1 MSGPRAVARS
11 IVLRPR
17 YQRGRFRVAGPDED
31 AFTLAVR
38 TAERLLDSDPAPPRI
53 VPRRLHLVG
62 GSDVI
67 AEDALV
73 SALGLDATEIRLHP
87 NTPDGA
93 LAALE
98 ASMRAGDEGAVDLVV
113 AVDSPKSAD
122 APAGSASVGLRVEA
136 RPGLELGGHLR
147 VPGRHGAGP
156 SASVALA
163 RSTSI
168 VGDAQPSPQAIWIE
182 FQDGSPSDWTEL
194 WTPRAA
200 PGGWKTFQPTP
211 DLGADPA
218 TGLLTLVDRARRE
231 WPKGTRGLVG
241 VVEPSGATLLELRAT
256 GADPVGPSPRD
267 EGSVG
272 LIALPEFGADPSPH
286 LDAVSEGAY
295 VPKATYLE
303 SLPARWRLVGS
314 KCGACGAV
322 TFPPRSR
329 CRSCGRSDQ
338 LQPTQLPRRGLVVA
352 AVTTISPG
360 AQPTEFDPQVALL
373 GAYSVVIVEVVPGVR
388 VTAQVT
394 DAKAG
399 SLALGDRV
407 DLELRRLYPMEG
419 AWRYG
424 LKAIPSG
431 RATPSAVG

>member
-1 MSGPRAVARS
+1 MTGPRAVARS

-17 YQRGRFRVAGPDED
+17 YQRGRYRVAGPDED

-38 TAERLLDSDPAPPRI
+38 TAERLLDPDSAEGPV

-62 GSDVI
+62 GSELI

-73 SALGLDATEIRLHP
+73 SALGFDTTDIRFYP
-87 NTPDGA
+87 NSPDGA
-93 LAALE
+93 LAAVE
-98 ASMRAGDEGAVDLVV
+98 ASMRAEDKGAVDLVV
-113 AVDSPKSAD
+113 AVDSPSTVE

-147 VPGRHGAGP
+147 VSGRHGAGP
-156 SASVALA
+156 SPSVALA

-168 VGDAQPSPQAIWIE
+168 VGDSPSSLPAIWLEIRDE
-182 FQDGSPSDWTEL
+182 SSSAWAEL
-194 WTPRAA
+194 WAPRAA
-200 PGGWKTFQPTP
+200 PGGWKTFQPTQ

-218 TGLLTLVDRARRE
+218 TGLLTLVDRASRE
-231 WPKGTRGLVG
+231 WPSGTRGIVG
-241 VVEPSGATLLELRAT
+241 VVEASSATLLELRST
-256 GADPVGPSPRD
+256 RGGPSSPSPREADPEATISLPEFEPGPSPR
-267 EGSVG
+267 
-272 LIALPEFGADPSPH
+272 

-295 VPKATYLE
+295 VPKATYME
-303 SLPARWRLVGS
+303 SLPARWRLLGS
-314 KCGACGAV
+314 KCGACGTL
-322 TFPPRSR
+322 TFPPRFR
-329 CRSCGRSDQ
+329 CRSCGRADQ
-338 LQPTQLPRRGLVVA
+338 LQPTHLPRRGLVVS
-352 AVTTISPG
+352 AVTTIAPG

-399 SLALGDRV
+399 SVALGDRV

-424 LKAIPSG
+424 LKAIPST
-431 RATPSAVG
+431 RTTPSASG